1 MSDTQI
7 TVVDEIKSTL
17 ANIKDRLKTEGVS
30 NVVFTELTNNAKM
43 LQGKLDELMSKA
55 GLFTQSDIN
64 DAYAVLQEYKRKE
77 LEAEA
82 KKSRNRAIAYV
93 GVGIFLVL
101 GIRYILKRK

>member
-93 GVGIFLVL
+93 GVGILLVL